1 MMGSAHQLLGEA
13 GIVHPIRLA
22 HVTFLDIA
30 QRASKKACGEPRR
43 NHGFASRNAKNGVRK
58 SSHLMI

>member
-30 QRASKKACGEPRR
+30 QRASKKLVENRGGTTDLPRAMR
-43 NHGFASRNAKNGVRK
+43 KTAFENH
-58 SSHLMI
+58 HI